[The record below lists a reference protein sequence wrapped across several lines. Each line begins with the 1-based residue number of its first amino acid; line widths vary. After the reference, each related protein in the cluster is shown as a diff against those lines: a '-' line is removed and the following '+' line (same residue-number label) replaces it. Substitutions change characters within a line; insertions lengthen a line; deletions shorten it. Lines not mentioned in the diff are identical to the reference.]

1 MGLVAV
7 SVAAWAYMLYDY
19 VRMQTMPMSQM
30 WMPPTGGGAWSLQD
44 FWLTFV
50 MWAVMMVAMM
60 LPSAAPM
67 VLMFATVNR
76 KRRSQQRP
84 YVPTFVFASGYVAV
98 WILFSAVVTL
108 VQWPLHHWALLTPMM
123 DNASAI
129 MAGLV
134 LIIAGV
140 YQWTPWKDACLNQCR
155 TPLGFLMTEWREG
168 AAGAFLMG
176 VKHGF
181 FCVGCCWAL
190 MLVLFAVGV
199 MNMLWVRRHHAVRA
213 GRKGVALASD
223 DGSGRQRSDADGLG
237 YSGLGRLTASS
248 DALARK
254 HGRLVAEASHRDRT
268 VSSSPNR
275 VAELA
280 RESPHNVTRTAAL
293 FATPPPAPRAP
304 HSPRP

>member
-1 MGLVAV
+1 MHENQGSYAVSPSPSVSASGAGERVPVPATGWSRERVIVLMGLVAV

-108 VQWPLHHWALLTPMM
+108 AQWPLHHWALLTPMM

-134 LIIAGV
+134 LIVAGV

-168 AAGAFLMG
+168 AAGAFFMG
-176 VKHGF
+176 VKHGL

-199 MNMLWVRRHHAVRA
+199 MNMLWVAIITLFVLAEKVLPWGPKMVRA
-213 GRKGVALASD
+213 A
-223 DGSGRQRSDADGLG
+223 
-237 YSGLGRLTASS
+237 SGLL
-248 DALARK
+248 
-254 HGRLVAEASHRDRT
+254 LVASGIL
-268 VSSSPNR
+268 V
-275 VAELA
+275 LA
-280 RESPHNVTRTAAL
+280 G
-293 FATPPPAPRAP
+293 
-304 HSPRP
+304 

>member
-1 MGLVAV
+1 MHENQGFSKVSPSSSMPVMGVREGIVAPDAMPGTRWSRDRIMVLMGLVTV
-7 SVAAWAYMLYDY
+7 SVAAWGYMLYDY
-19 VRMQTMPMSQM
+19 VRMQTLPMSQM
-30 WMPPTGGGAWSLQD
+30 WMPPTGGGAWALQD

-76 KRRSQQRP
+76 KRRAQQRP
-84 YVPTFVFASGYVAV
+84 YVPTFVFAAGYVAV
-98 WILFSAVVTL
+98 WILFSALVTL
-108 VQWPLHHWALLTPMM
+108 AQWPLHHWALLTPMM

-134 LIIAGV
+134 LIIAGI

-155 TPLGFLMTEWREG
+155 TPLAFLMTEWREG

-199 MNMLWVRRHHAVRA
+199 MNMLWVAIITLFVLAEKVLPWPPTMVRA
-213 GRKGVALASD
+213 ASGVLLVT
-223 DGSGRQRSDADGLG
+223 SGIFV
-237 YSGLGRLTASS
+237 
-248 DALARK
+248 
-254 HGRLVAEASHRDRT
+254 LVG
-268 VSSSPNR
+268 
-275 VAELA
+275 
-280 RESPHNVTRTAAL
+280 
-293 FATPPPAPRAP
+293 
-304 HSPRP
+304 

>member
-1 MGLVAV
+1 MGANERGATPNAMSGTRWSRDRIIVLMGLVTV
-7 SVAAWAYMLYDY
+7 SVAAWGYMLYDY
-19 VRMQTMPMSQM
+19 LRMQTLPMSQM
-30 WMPPTGGGAWSLQD
+30 WMPPTGGAPWSLQD

-108 VQWPLHHWALLTPMM
+108 AQWPLHHWALLTPMM

-134 LIIAGV
+134 LLVAGV

-176 VKHGF
+176 AKHGF

-199 MNMLWVRRHHAVRA
+199 MNMLWVAIITLFVLAEKVLPWRPTIVRA
-213 GRKGVALASD
+213 V
-223 DGSGRQRSDADGLG
+223 
-237 YSGLGRLTASS
+237 SGLL
-248 DALARK
+248 
-254 HGRLVAEASHRDRT
+254 LVASGIL
-268 VSSSPNR
+268 V
-275 VAELA
+275 LA
-280 RESPHNVTRTAAL
+280 G
-293 FATPPPAPRAP
+293 
-304 HSPRP
+304 